1 MILPIMWLIGAQS
14 VDAETRI
21 RPGNVL
27 KITVSGHSEF
37 SGEYRVLPDGTAEYP
52 LLAGIPLD
60 GLTADDVKELLR
72 SVLLRFELEPDIFV
86 IISEQMV
93 IKFQVFGAVR
103 LPGEFDAEGSI
114 NLQQALAMASGID
127 EDGDYS
133 HIRIMRLQDNQ
144 RVDIEVDLT
153 TFFRQD
159 SLVLPPEILD
169 RDIIVVPR
177 QIAELTV
184 RILGAV
190 HAPGFYVVEP
200 GDDLY
205 DIILKA
211 GGSKPEADNRR
222 VMHINR
228 IDGKPGKNIV
238 DLHKIMQSGRYE
250 DLPLVSYGDII
261 IVPEKAEWRDFWL
274 WLTRWREVIYFLT
287 SLFILDRYLNE

>member
-1 MILPIMWLIGAQS
+1 MLVAVPS
-14 VDAETRI
+14 VFAATRI
-21 RPGNVL
+21 QAGNVL

-37 SGEYRVLPDGTAEYP
+37 SGEYRILQDGTTEYP

-93 IKFQVFGAVR
+93 IKFQVFGAVKR
-103 LPGEFDAEGSI
+103 PGEFEAEGSI
-114 NLQQALAMASGID
+114 NLQQALEMAGGID

-133 HIRIMRLQDNQ
+133 HIRIMRLQDDR
-144 RVDIEVDLT
+144 RVDIVVDLK

-159 SLVLPPEILD
+159 SLVLPPEIQD
-169 RDIIVVPR
+169 RDIIIVPR
-177 QIAELTV
+177 QTAELTV

-190 HAPGFYVVEP
+190 YAPGFYVVEP

-211 GGSKPEADNRR
+211 GGQKSEADNRR

-228 IDGKPGKNIV
+228 IGGKPERKIV
-238 DLHKIMQSGRYE
+238 DLHKIIQSGHYE

-261 IVPEKAEWRDFWL
+261 IVPDKAEWRDFWL
-274 WLTRWREVIYFLT
+274 WLTRWREIAYFLT
-287 SLFILDRYLNE
+287 SLIIIDRYINE